1 MMMLT
6 EGGNIWPETTDY
18 DQTVEMIDGL
28 VGATED
34 LIKDTGL
41 QLFVIG
47 SSANPTQNVYIGDQL
62 IGIFRE
68 RQKKFIPLDKLKD
81 TYLPGQLPSNAR
93 LIPKK
98 SGDLDVMV
106 DGRQASEYFQTNDSK
121 TTRQALDTMLEKIGV
136 KTRKAGV
143 TVHIMV
149 PYQDKF
155 YQVDVKVVDKAE
167 RVSKFHLHDIPPG
180 SPYKGVNKQMMM
192 NTLASS
198 QGLLWSPDEG
208 LYKRD
213 AAGKKGEFIT
223 DELDDIA
230 KYLLGSAAGA
240 ADLGSVESIMAA
252 IPDDAKRNDVFAKA
266 KASASWQAAT
276 PDAGTNEWFVR
287 IRNKLI

>member
-18 DQTVEMIDGL
+18 DQTAEMIDGL
-28 VGATED
+28 VSATEN
-34 LIKDTGL
+34 LIADTGL
-41 QLFVIG
+41 HIFVIG
-47 SSANPTQNVYIGDQL
+47 SSANPTQNVYIDSQL
-62 IGIFRE
+62 VGIFRE
-68 RQKKFIPLDKLKD
+68 RQKKFIPLDKFKD
-81 TYLPGQLPSNAR
+81 TYLPGQLPSNAK
-93 LIPKK
+93 LAPKK

-106 DGRQASEYFQTNDSK
+106 DGAKAAEYFQTNDSK
-121 TTRQALDTMLEKIGV
+121 STRQALDTMLGKIGI

-143 TVHIMV
+143 TVHISL
-149 PYQDKF
+149 PYNNKF
-155 YQVDVKVVDKAE
+155 YQVDIKVVDKAE
-167 RVSKFHLHDIPPG
+167 RVSKFHYHDIPPG
-180 SPYKGVNKQMMM
+180 SPYKGVNKQMML

-230 KYLLGSAAGA
+230 RYLLGNGAGA

-252 IPDDAKRNDVFAKA
+252 IPDEAKRNDVFAKA

>member
-18 DQTVEMIDGL
+18 DQTAEMIDGL
-28 VGATED
+28 VSATEN
-34 LIKDTGL
+34 LIADTGL
-41 QLFVIG
+41 HIFVIG
-47 SSANPTQNVYIGDQL
+47 SSANPTQNVYIDSQL
-62 IGIFRE
+62 VGIFRE
-68 RQKKFIPLDKLKD
+68 RQKKFIPLDKFKD
-81 TYLPGQLPSNAR
+81 TYLSGQLPSNAK
-93 LIPKK
+93 LAPKK

-106 DGRQASEYFQTNDSK
+106 DGAKAAEYFQTNDSK
-121 TTRQALDTMLEKIGV
+121 STRQALDTMLGKIGI

-143 TVHIMV
+143 TVHISL
-149 PYQDKF
+149 PYNNKF
-155 YQVDVKVVDKAE
+155 YQVDIKVVDKAE
-167 RVSKFHLHDIPPG
+167 RVSKFHYHDIPPG
-180 SPYKGVNKQMMM
+180 SPYKGVNKQMML

-230 KYLLGSAAGA
+230 RYLLGNGAGA

-252 IPDDAKRNDVFAKA
+252 IPDEAKRNDVFAKA

-276 PDAGTNEWFVR
+276 PDAGTNEWFMR

>member
-18 DQTVEMIDGL
+18 DQTAEMIDGL
-28 VGATED
+28 VSATEN
-34 LIKDTGL
+34 LIADTGL
-41 QLFVIG
+41 HIFVIG

-62 IGIFRE
+62 VGIFRE
-68 RQKKFIPLDKLKD
+68 RQKKFIPLDKFKD
-81 TYLPGQLPSNAR
+81 TYLSGQLPSNAK
-93 LIPKK
+93 LAPKK

-106 DGRQASEYFQTNDSK
+106 DGAKAAEYFQTNDSK
-121 TTRQALDTMLEKIGV
+121 STRQALDTMLGKIGI

-143 TVHIMV
+143 TVHISL
-149 PYQDKF
+149 PYNNKF
-155 YQVDVKVVDKAE
+155 YQVDIKVVDKAE
-167 RVSKFHLHDIPPG
+167 RVSKFHYHDIPPG
-180 SPYKGVNKQMMM
+180 SPYKGVNKQMML

-230 KYLLGSAAGA
+230 RYLLGNGAGA

-252 IPDDAKRNDVFAKA
+252 IPDEAKRNDVFAKA

>member
-1 MMMLT
+1 MILN

-18 DQTVEMIDGL
+18 AQTVEMIDGL
-28 VGATED
+28 VNATED
-34 LIKDTGL
+34 LIKETGL
-41 QLFVIG
+41 QIFVIG
-47 SSANPTQNVYIGDQL
+47 SSANPTQNVYVGDEL

-68 RQKKFIPLDKLKD
+68 RQKKFIPLDKFKD
-81 TYLPGQLPSNAR
+81 KYLPGHLPDGIK

-106 DGRQASEYFQTNDSK
+106 DGQQAADYFQTKDGK
-121 TTRQALDTMLEKIGV
+121 TTRQALDNMLQQAGV
-136 KTRKAGV
+136 KTHKAGV
-143 TVHIMV
+143 TVHTCV
-149 PYQDKF
+149 PYQDNF
-155 YQVDVKVVDKAE
+155 YQVDIKVVNKAE
-167 RVSKFHLHDIPPG
+167 RVSKFHHHDIPPG

-213 AAGKKGEFIT
+213 AAGKKSDFIT

-230 KYLLGSAAGA
+230 KYLLGPQASAS
-240 ADLGSVESIMAA
+240 DLGSVESIMAA
-252 IPDDAKRNDVFAKA
+252 IPDEAKRNDIFAKA

-276 PDAGTNEWFVR
+276 PDVGTNEWFVR
-287 IRNKLI
+287 LKKRLA

>member
-18 DQTVEMIDGL
+18 DQTAEMIDGL
-28 VGATED
+28 VSATEN
-34 LIKDTGL
+34 LIADTGL
-41 QLFVIG
+41 HIFVIG
-47 SSANPTQNVYIGDQL
+47 SSANPTQNVYIDSQL
-62 IGIFRE
+62 VGIFRE
-68 RQKKFIPLDKLKD
+68 RQKKFIPLDKFKD
-81 TYLPGQLPSNAR
+81 TYLSGQLPSNAK
-93 LIPKK
+93 LTPKK

-106 DGRQASEYFQTNDSK
+106 DSAKAAEYFQTNDSK
-121 TTRQALDTMLEKIGV
+121 STRQALDTMLGKIGI

-143 TVHIMV
+143 TVHISL
-149 PYQDKF
+149 PYNNKF
-155 YQVDVKVVDKAE
+155 YQIDIKVVDKAE
-167 RVSKFHLHDIPPG
+167 RVSKFHYHDIPPG
-180 SPYKGVNKQMMM
+180 SPYKGVNKQMML

-230 KYLLGSAAGA
+230 RYLLGNGAGA

-252 IPDDAKRNDVFAKA
+252 IPDEAKRNDVFAKA

>member
-1 MMMLT
+1 MILN

-18 DQTVEMIDGL
+18 EQTVATIDGL
-28 VGATED
+28 VSATED
-34 LIKDTGL
+34 LIKETGL
-41 QLFVIG
+41 QIFVIG
-47 SSANPTQNVYIGDQL
+47 SSANPTQNVYIDDQL
-62 IGIFRE
+62 VGIFRE
-68 RQKKFIPLDKLKD
+68 RQKKFIPLDKFKEK
-81 TYLPGQLPSNAR
+81 YLPGHIPNGAN

-106 DGRQASEYFQTNDSK
+106 DGQQAADYFQTKDGK
-121 TTRQALDTMLEKIGV
+121 TTRQALDNMLQQTGV
-136 KTRKAGV
+136 KTYKAGV
-143 TVHIMV
+143 TVHTLV
-149 PYQDKF
+149 PYQDNF
-155 YQVDVKVVDKAE
+155 YQVDIKVVNKAE
-167 RVSKFHLHDIPPG
+167 RVSKFHHHDIPPG

-230 KYLLGSAAGA
+230 KYLLGSGASA

-252 IPDDAKRNDVFAKA
+252 IPDDAKRNDIFAKA
-266 KASASWQAAT
+266 KASSSWQAAT
-276 PDAGTNEWFVR
+276 PDVGTNEWFVR
-287 IRNKLI
+287 LKRMLA

>member
-1 MMMLT
+1 MILN

-34 LIKDTGL
+34 LIRETGL
-41 QLFVIG
+41 QIFVIG
-47 SSANPTQNVYIGDQL
+47 SSANPTQNVYIDNQL
-62 IGIFRE
+62 VGIFRE
-68 RQKKFIPLDKLKD
+68 RQKKFIPLDKFKD
-81 TYLPGQLPSNAR
+81 KYLPGHLPDGAK

-106 DGRQASEYFQTNDSK
+106 DGKDAAAFFNTKDSK
-121 TTRQALDTMLEKIGV
+121 STRQALDNLLQQVGV

-143 TVHIMV
+143 TVHTCV

-155 YQVDVKVVDKAE
+155 YQVDIKVVDKAE
-167 RVSKFHLHDIPPG
+167 RVSKFHHHEIPPG
-180 SPYKGVNKQMMM
+180 SPWKGVNKQMMM

-213 AAGKKGEFIT
+213 AAGKKGEFLT

-230 KYLLGSAAGA
+230 KYLLGPQAGA
-240 ADLGSVESIMAA
+240 SDLGSVESIMAA
-252 IPDDAKRNDVFAKA
+252 IPDEAKRNDIFAKA
-266 KASASWQAAT
+266 KASSSWQAAT
-276 PDAGTNEWFVR
+276 PDVGTNEWFVR
-287 IRNKLI
+287 LKRMLS

>member
-1 MMMLT
+1 MILN
-6 EGGNIWPETTDY
+6 EGGDIWPETTDY

-34 LIKDTGL
+34 LIKETGL
-41 QLFVIG
+41 QIFVIG
-47 SSANPTQNVYIGDQL
+47 SSANPTQNVYIDDQL
-62 IGIFRE
+62 VGIFRE
-68 RQKKFIPLDKLKD
+68 RQKKFIPLDKFKD
-81 TYLPGQLPSNAR
+81 KYLPGHIPNGAN

-106 DGRQASEYFQTNDSK
+106 DGQQAADYFQTKDGK
-121 TTRQALDTMLEKIGV
+121 TTRQALDNMLQQTGV
-136 KTRKAGV
+136 KTHKAGV
-143 TVHIMV
+143 TVHTCV
-149 PYQDKF
+149 PYQDNF
-155 YQVDVKVVDKAE
+155 YQVDIKVVNKAE
-167 RVSKFHLHDIPPG
+167 RVSKFHHHDIPPG

-230 KYLLGSAAGA
+230 KYLLGNDASA

-266 KASASWQAAT
+266 KASSSWQAAT
-276 PDAGTNEWFVR
+276 PDVGTNEWFVR
-287 IRNKLI
+287 LKRMLA